1 MRARYTTRIR
11 ILALG
16 FTAIAVVIIAR
27 LYLVQIVHGD
37 EYRDKAD
44 SQHIAP
50 SQYQL
55 TRGTIFFTSK
65 DGAPVSAATLKSGY
79 TIALIPPKVVDPDE
93 TFNALTAFLPNITR
107 EEFDAHL
114 VDRQDPYEEL
124 VRRVDEKVG
133 ESVRDAAIDGVSVYR
148 ERWRYY
154 PGKSL
159 AAHEIGFLG
168 FGQGDTESGQY
179 GLERQYEQNL
189 KKAEGDGAQGFL
201 NDLFTNVGVRLFAS
215 NSGPGADL
223 WTAIEPT
230 VQAHLE
236 EELSKYAAEWSPTI
250 AAGIIM
256 DPQTGEI
263 RAMASVPTFDPND
276 IKKAN
281 RGYFL
286 NPLVES
292 VYEFGSTM
300 KPITMAAAL
309 DAGSI
314 TPSTTYNDTGS
325 LTIDKK
331 TIYNFDRRARGVVP
345 MQEVLSQSLNI
356 GIAWI
361 VERMGTE
368 TTRNYFTKFGIT
380 EETGIDLPAEASP
393 LVKNLESPRTVEYI
407 TAGYGQ
413 GIAITPIAMV
423 RALATLANKGE
434 VPQPHVGLK
443 LEYPGG
449 IEKKIG
455 WAPPRRAISEAS
467 AEQVTRMLVTVVD
480 SALLKGQAKI
490 PEMSVAA
497 KTGTA
502 QIADPVHGG
511 YYADRYLHSFFGYFP
526 AYDPKFIIF
535 FFAVEPKGAQY
546 ASETWTV
553 PFIDTTKF
561 LITYYAIPPDRADIK
576 AP

>member
-1 MRARYTTRIR
+1 MRARYITRIR

-16 FTAIAVVIIAR
+16 FTAIAVIIIVR

-55 TRGTIFFTSK
+55 TRGTIFFTAK

-79 TIALIPPKVVDPDE
+79 TIALIPPKVVDPDT
-93 TFNALTAFLPNITR
+93 TFNALSAFLPNITR
-107 EEFDAHL
+107 EEYDAHL

-124 VRRVDEKVG
+124 VRRVDERVG
-133 ESVRDAAIDGVSVYR
+133 ESVRDADIDGVSVYR

-159 AAHEIGFLG
+159 AAHEVGFLG
-168 FGQGDTESGQY
+168 FGQSDTETGQY

-236 EELSKYAAEWSPTI
+236 EELLKYAAEWNPTI

-300 KPITMAAAL
+300 KPITMASAL
-309 DAGSI
+309 DAGAI
-314 TPSTTYNDTGS
+314 TPSTTYNDTGT

-361 VERMGTE
+361 VEKMGTQ
-368 TTRNYFTKFGIT
+368 TTREYFTKFGIT

-434 VPQPHVGLK
+434 VPQPHVGLR

-455 WAPPRRAISEAS
+455 WAPPRHAISEES
-467 AEQVTRMLVTVVD
+467 AEKVTRMLVTVVD
-480 SALLKGQAKI
+480 SALLKGKAKI

-502 QIADPVHGG
+502 QIADPVNGG

-561 LITYYAIPPDRADIK
+561 LITYYAIPPDRAEIK